1 MEILKTS
8 IVTSSGVSTG
18 PGMIKKH
25 VMKPVC
31 NMEGLGIEASVEP
44 LSPRPSGGQ

>member
-8 IVTSSGVSTG
+8 KVTNSGVSTR

-25 VMKPVC
+25 VMKTVC
-31 NMEGLGIEASVEP
+31 NMEGLEASVEP
-44 LSPRPSGGQ
+44 LSHRPSGGQ